1 MPEGAEVGASS
12 AAGVPNAAAEEL
24 KAKILVV
31 DDEPVTARSY
41 ARALTAA
48 GYRVTIAHDGREA
61 AALAK
66 TNGFDVVVSDIAMPD
81 MDGLALLR
89 AIRQSDLDVPMV
101 FMTGS
106 PAIES
111 AVQAIEYGAFRYLL
125 KPVAPAALLDV
136 VERAARVHRLAKV
149 RREAVLVR
157 ELDGKPIGDRAG
169 LEARFASALEKLW
182 VAAQPIVTWSGKQT
196 FAYETLLRTDEPTL
210 RSPLDFFD
218 AAERLG
224 RAPELGRIIR
234 QQVARVIK
242 DTNAPV
248 FVNLHPSDLEDAELY
263 ADDGALTP
271 YAKQVVLEITERAAL
286 DRIHELQQRVTRLR
300 GLGYRIAIDDLGAG
314 YAGLTSFA
322 QLEPEVVKVDM
333 SLVRGI
339 DVSAVKQ
346 KLVRSII
353 ALCNELG
360 IYLIAEGIETPAERD
375 TIVKLGGDLCQGYL
389 FSKPLRGFPEPK
401 F

>member
-1 MPEGAEVGASS
+1 MSEGTEVGSPIAKGAR
-12 AAGVPNAAAEEL
+12 AAVPEEP
-24 KAKILVV
+24 KAKVLVV

-41 ARALTAA
+41 ARSLTAA
-48 GYRVTIAHDGREA
+48 GYRVIIAHDGREA

-66 TNGFDVVVSDIAMPD
+66 DQGFDVIVSDIAMPD

-182 VAAQPIVTWSGKQT
+182 VASQPIVSWSGRQT

-234 QQVARVIK
+234 GHVAKIIK
-242 DTNAPV
+242 NTDAPV

-314 YAGLTSFA
+314 YAGLTSFT
-322 QLEPEVVKVDM
+322 QLEPEVAKLDM
-333 SLVRGI
+333 SLVRGVDTDPRRQSI
-339 DVSAVKQ
+339 
-346 KLVRSII
+346 VRSMKT
-353 ALCNELG
+353 LCDDLK
-360 IYLIAEGIETPAERD
+360 IRVVAEGVETATERD
-375 TIVKLGGDLCQGYL
+375 MLGTLGCDLLQGYL
-389 FSKPLRGFPEPK
+389 FG
-401 F
+401 